1 MKEYHSQHV
10 KEYKRR
16 MRLRGEII
24 NKNEDHEYSE
34 VEKAA
39 FAIVNRLKPTHF
51 VTLQLKQQRQIK
63 AHNGWTVWVRGDDTI
78 YCKTYRSFMGA
89 LSKRT
94 QPQSVWQK
102 HKLMLGNV
110 ATIEG
115 GIDGKRYHLHI
126 MLTKPS
132 DMSEIYFRDTI
143 RRVANDN
150 GWVMNGQYGVNI
162 KFVETAKEK
171 INTTF
176 YSAKRGLDRLL
187 IA

>member
-1 MKEYHSQHV
+1 MKEYYSQHV
-10 KEYKRR
+10 KDYRRR
-16 MRLRGEII
+16 MRLRGEVI
-24 NKNEDHEYSE
+24 NKIADYKYSIAE
-34 VEKAA
+34 NSSFEL
-39 FAIVNRLKPTHF
+39 VNRLKPTHF
-51 VTLQLKQQRQIK
+51 VTVQLKQGRKIK
-63 AHNGWTVWVRGDDTI
+63 ADNGMTTKVRGDDKI
-78 YCKTYRSFMGA
+78 YCKTYRSFVRA

-94 QPQSVWQK
+94 LPQSLWQK

-143 RRVANDN
+143 RRIANDN
-150 GWVMNGQYGVNI
+150 GWMMRGKYGVVI
-162 KFVETAKEK
+162 KFVETAREK
-171 INTTF
+171 INSTF

-187 IA
+187 ME

>member
-16 MRLRGEII
+16 MRLRGEVI
-24 NKNEDHEYSE
+24 NKIEDHEYGE

-51 VTLQLKQQRQIK
+51 VTLQLKQRRKIE
-63 AHNGWTVWVRGDDTI
+63 ADNGMMTWARGDDET

-94 QPQSVWQK
+94 QPQSLWQK

-110 ATIEG
+110 AAIEG

-143 RRVANDN
+143 RRLANDN
-150 GWVMNGQYGVNI
+150 GWVMRGKYGVNI

>member
-24 NKNEDHEYSE
+24 NKIEDYEYSNA
-34 VEKAA
+34 EKAA
-39 FAIVNRLKPTHF
+39 FELVNRLKPTHF
-51 VTLQLKQQRQIK
+51 VTLQLEQGRKIE
-63 AHNGWTVWVRGDDTI
+63 AFNGMKMWVRGDDAI
-78 YCKTYRSFMGA
+78 YCKTYRSFIGA

-94 QPQSVWQK
+94 QPQSLWQK

-110 ATIEG
+110 AAIEG

-143 RRVANDN
+143 RRLANDN
-150 GWVMNGQYGVNI
+150 AWVMQEKYGVNI
-162 KFVETAKEK
+162 QFVETAKEK

>member
-1 MKEYHSQHV
+1 MSEYHSQHV

-24 NKNEDHEYSE
+24 NKIEGHDYSNA
-34 VEKAA
+34 EKAS
-39 FAIVNRLKPTHF
+39 FELVNRLKPTHF
-51 VTLQLKQQRQIK
+51 VTLQLKQRRKIE
-63 AHNGWTVWVRGDDTI
+63 ADNGMVTWARGNDEV

-94 QPQSVWQK
+94 QPQSLWQK

-110 ATIEG
+110 AAIEG

-126 MLTKPS
+126 MLSKPS

-143 RRVANDN
+143 RRLAKDN
-150 GWVMNGQYGVNI
+150 GWVMRGKYGVNI
-162 KFVETAKEK
+162 KFAKTAKEK

>member
-24 NKNEDHEYSE
+24 NKIKDYDYSKSE
-34 VEKAA
+34 NASFEL
-39 FAIVNRLKPTHF
+39 VNRLKPTHF
-51 VTLQLKQQRQIK
+51 VTLQLKQRRKIE
-63 AHNGWTVWVRGDDTI
+63 ADNGMMTWARGDDEI

-94 QPQSVWQK
+94 QPQSLWQK

-110 ATIEG
+110 AAIEG

-126 MLTKPS
+126 MLSKPS

-143 RRVANDN
+143 RRLANDN
-150 GWVMNGQYGVNI
+150 GWVMRGKYGVNI